1 MTPERVGEVLRI
13 ARKQT
18 VLSLL
23 AVERDSNGEFRSE
36 AVGAWERGSR
46 NPTIP
51 RVVALLEF
59 YRQHGS
65 LVSLFFAGHE
75 KTEAGNEPG
84 E

>member
-1 MTPERVGEVLRI
+1 MTPERVGEVLRA
-13 ARKQT
+13 ARKQAG
-18 VLSLL
+18 LSLL
-23 AVERDSNGEFRSE
+23 AVERVSAGEFRSE

-51 RVVALLEF
+51 RVVALLAF
-59 YRQHGS
+59 YASMGS
-65 LVSLFFAGHE
+65 DVVLFFAGHE